1 MTRLAIGLEYD
12 GRDYSGWQRQ
22 HHADSVQARLEKA
35 LGAIARHPVETV
47 AAGRTDAGVHACE
60 QVVHFDTDASRPD
73 RAWVKGVNTHLPD
86 DIGVRWVVH
95 PGDEFDARRSASTRT
110 YRYLLIDC
118 PERPVLL
125 RDRVGWTFRALDVA
139 PMQRAAES
147 LIGEHDFSSFRA
159 SGCQAH
165 HPLRRV
171 DALTVNR
178 HRGVVIVD
186 IRANAFL
193 HHMVRNIVGTLM
205 QVGAG
210 ERPAEWVG
218 DVLAAR
224 DRRRA
229 GITAP
234 AAGLYMV
241 NVRYPSRFGLP
252 EPPAGPVFAP
262 AWGDG

>member
-1 MTRLAIGLEYD
+1 MTRLAIGVEYD
-12 GRDYSGWQRQ
+12 GSGYSGWQRQ
-22 HHADSVQARLEKA
+22 RHADSVQVRLDQA
-35 LGAIARHPVETV
+35 LSAVACHPVQTV

-73 RAWVKGVNTHLPD
+73 RAWVKGVNAHLPA
-86 DIGVRWVVH
+86 DIGVRWVAH
-95 PGDEFDARRSASTRT
+95 PGNGFDARRSGVSRA
-110 YRYLLIDC
+110 YRYLLIDS

-125 RDRVGWTFRALDVA
+125 RDRVGWTFRALDA
-139 PMQRAAES
+139 GPMQQAAEA
-147 LIGEHDFSSFRA
+147 LLGEHDFSSFRA
-159 SGCQAH
+159 SACQAQ

-171 DALTVNR
+171 ETLTVR
-178 HRGVVIVD
+178 RRQGLVVVD
-186 IRANAFL
+186 IQANAFL

-205 QVGAG
+205 PVGAG
-210 ERPAEWVG
+210 ERSVDWVG
-218 DVLAAR
+218 GVLAAR

-241 NVRYPSRFGLP
+241 GVRYPARFGLP
-252 EPPAGPVFAP
+252 DPPAGPIFAP